1 MLIRENIGK
10 EACTMSQEPLT
21 LYKLIILYM
30 LNRANFP
37 LTGAQ
42 VSGFILEKEYTNF
55 LTFQQAV
62 SELKAAG
69 MITANSVGNR
79 TLLGITAEGS
89 DTLSFFQGRISDAIK
104 LEIDE
109 FFKEN
114 EVEMRNESSILSS
127 YYKSTTG
134 EYETRLIAREKS
146 VNLIEITLSVP
157 TEESAAVICDNW
169 QRKNQEIYQ
178 FLVEQLF

>member
-1 MLIRENIGK
+1 
-10 EACTMSQEPLT
+10 MSQKPIA

-30 LNRANFP
+30 LDKASFP

-42 VSGFILEKEYTNF
+42 ISGFILEKEYTNF

-62 SELKAAG
+62 SELKDDSL
-69 MITANSVGNR
+69 ITARSVGNR
-79 TLLGITAEGS
+79 TLLALTDEGS
-89 DTLSFFQGRISDAIK
+89 RTLSFFQGRISDAIK
-104 LEIDE
+104 VEIGD

-114 EVEMRNESSILSS
+114 GTEMKNESSVLTD

-134 EYETRLIAREKS
+134 EYEARLIAREKNI
-146 VNLIEITLSVP
+146 NLVDITLSVP
-157 TEESAAVICDNW
+157 TEESAAAICDNW

>member
-1 MLIRENIGK
+1 
-10 EACTMSQEPLT
+10 MSQKPIA

-30 LNRANFP
+30 LDKANFP

-42 VSGFILEKEYTNF
+42 ISGFILEKEYTNF

-62 SELKAAG
+62 SELKDDSL
-69 MITANSVGNR
+69 ITARSVGNR
-79 TLLGITAEGS
+79 TLLALTDEGS
-89 DTLSFFQGRISDAIK
+89 RTLSFFQGRISDAIK
-104 LEIDE
+104 VEIGD

-114 EVEMRNESSILSS
+114 GTEMKNESSVLTD

-134 EYETRLIAREKS
+134 EYEARLIAREKNI
-146 VNLIEITLSVP
+146 NLVDITLSVP
-157 TEESAAVICDNW
+157 TEESAAAICDNW